1 VHGLFPLQ
9 CAECINVFF
18 ALCTVLAGD
27 VVYRGGTSSFY
38 VLNSGVYSCFN
49 VIKSGVDS
57 CLVCVEVF
65 FNGLNRADEF
75 IQELFGGLCISLVAD
90 ERLVVGIYRFCLA
103 SDCGNQFH

>member
-1 VHGLFPLQ
+1 LV
-9 CAECINVFF
+9 
-18 ALCTVLAGD
+18 
-27 VVYRGGTSSFY
+27 
-38 VLNSGVYSCFN
+38 GV
-49 VIKSGVDS
+49 K
-57 CLVCVEVF
+57 VF